1 MTRIYQSDSTATWHE
16 CEACLVTLYC
26 LIGEV
31 LEDLLERSLAHT
43 VLLDVHFFLVCLDLT
58 EQVANS
64 LVIARHTN
72 LVEVATLLNKLN
84 LRELT
89 RQQGNK
95 LEAIHLDE
103 EVLEQSRQPDF
114 SIVQVSLYM

>member
-1 MTRIYQSDSTATWHE
+1 MIERAHPERVGSF
-16 CEACLVTLYC
+16 
-26 LIGEV
+26 LIDALISEV
-31 LEDLLERSLAHT
+31 LEDLLKRSLAYT
-43 VLLDVHFFLVCLDLT
+43 VLLDVHILFVCLDLT

-95 LEAIHLDE
+95 LEAVHLDE